1 MKKILKIVN
10 NFKTFLQES
19 FMETTDVCK
28 GSSEFVQLENEN
40 QVAPPKIKSPPISFD
55 HILTNH
61 IQFGKYQY
69 IAAIMICKNFSRNY
83 LGGIFK
89 MNLLA

>member
-1 MKKILKIVN
+1 MQKILNIAN
-10 NFKTFLQES
+10 NIKTFLQET
-19 FMETTDVCK
+19 FMETTDASKV
-28 GSSEFVQLENEN
+28 SSEFVQLENEN

-69 IAAIMICKNFSRNY
+69 IAAIMICKIFTE
-83 LGGIFK
+83 LEGISK
-89 MNLLA
+89 